1 MASRGRGRGRGR
13 GGGANYAT
21 QVPFVLFPEDV
32 NLPDVKLDDID
43 ANMKKLLNWN
53 YKFQNYWK
61 ASPYLLEETTLKKES
76 QKMHVPRF
84 SDKKR
89 TVFTRDSL
97 SQVLMLNDFPKEL
110 IQGTSKRMPSRKKF
124 RWNPELEMKKI
135 DFFEQLEKKDQGQE
149 DKGEKEKKDGEN
161 EDEDENAGEEEGEE
175 DFSDD
180 DYNQNE
186 YFDDDED
193 DYNDADD
200 GDDEGV
206 Y

>member
-135 DFFEQLEKKDQGQE
+135 DFFEQLEKKDQKYTLELALEPIIPNFRFGIAP
-149 DKGEKEKKDGEN
+149 KVMILIPINISKKLR
-161 EDEDENAGEEEGEE
+161 
-175 DFSDD
+175 
-180 DYNQNE
+180 YN
-186 YFDDDED
+186 
-193 DYNDADD
+193 
-200 GDDEGV
+200 
-206 Y
+206 